1 MPVFEDYMAKV
12 WQQAEDDADW
22 LADDEIPETLEPLL
36 HYMQRTY
43 QKFAAASI
51 NAAQANEKLFDL
63 DVGYGVFTAR
73 SMKRLEKARLHVQDE
88 LRRCQAGALPLN
100 KQGIL
105 NFYLDS

>member
-1 MPVFEDYMAKV
+1 MAKV

-22 LADDEIPETLEPLL
+22 LADDGIPETLEPLL
-36 HYMQRTY
+36 DYMQRTY
-43 QKFAAASI
+43 QKFATASI
-51 NAAQANEKLFDL
+51 KAAQANEKFFDL

-73 SMKRLEKARLHVQDE
+73 SMKRLEKARLHVQNE
-88 LRRCQAGALPLN
+88 LLRCQAGTLPLN